1 MWDARPAME
10 DRGPLARQTAD
21 LLDEVGSERL
31 APGAGSVAAITAALA
46 AAVSESVA
54 RLSGEAAGDA
64 GEAADKA
71 AALRER
77 LVLLADANAA
87 AYDEATRSL
96 GREAADDPVRDARL
110 GSDLAL
116 AAYTPLS
123 IAEVAADAAE
133 LAAVLAAGAHPEV
146 RADAVVA
153 ACLAEAASRGA
164 AHLVRIN
171 LGVSPDDERIGVAE
185 AHAEAAGQARARA
198 LGQAA
203 RE

>member
-1 MWDARPAME
+1 ME
-10 DRGPLARQTAD
+10 DRGPFARQTAE
-21 LLDEVGSERL
+21 LLDEVASERL
-31 APGAGSVAAITAALA
+31 APGAGSVAAIAAALA

-54 RLSGEAAGDA
+54 RLS
-64 GEAADKA
+64 AADA
-71 AALRER
+71 AAAAERAAELRAR
-77 LVLLADANAA
+77 LVLLTDANAA

-96 GREAADDPVRDARL
+96 GRDAADDPVRDARL

-133 LAAVLAAGAHPEV
+133 LAAVLAGGANPEV

-153 ACLAEAASRGA
+153 ACLAEAAARGA

-185 AHAEAAGQARARA
+185 AHAQAAGQARARA
-198 LGQAA
+198 LG
-203 RE
+203 RT